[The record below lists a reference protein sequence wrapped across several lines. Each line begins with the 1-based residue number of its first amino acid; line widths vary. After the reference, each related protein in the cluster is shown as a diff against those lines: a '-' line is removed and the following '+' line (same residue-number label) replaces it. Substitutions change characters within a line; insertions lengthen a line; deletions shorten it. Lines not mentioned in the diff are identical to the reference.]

1 MFLKDGE
8 EVVGQIVARTPN
20 AIVVK
25 EWRTGLLRTIKRVDI
40 DLILAEP
47 AAPPARATAPTPE
60 PSKADAAKTAQATKP
75 KAGETTPPKIG
86 QGKQPKA
93 GGTTQPKAGE
103 TKAAGAG
110 EEGKAEP
117 GKETAAGEEGKAEP
131 GKETAAGEE
140 GKAEPGKETAA
151 GEEGKAEPG
160 KETAAGEEGKAE
172 PGKET
177 TTAEGKAEPGKE
189 AGKAA
194 EGENAEAKKPEVS
207 PELKKIFDDAM
218 VQLDSEDPTERAA
231 GKQAIEE
238 AGTGIIPALVEGLN
252 HKRTE
257 ARAAVADLLGTMSAR
272 NTVKQLIE
280 SFYAALPDSGRPA
293 AYQTVFIRALGNA
306 LSNLTGQTFIT
317 TEAKNELVQ
326 GACQQYVDWYN
337 SNYDRLPKQVGEA
350 EIKPTDPDYVAKL
363 KEARKLKLEKREW
376 PRPPMPADIIQGQE
390 KVEMPEGAPTTRKD
404 DIEYG
409 KSVQRVDRATMD
421 GVVREADK
429 SFGRDF
435 FRGKKTGEE

>member
-1 MFLKDGE
+1 MRWRLLWVPLCVLLSVPSAPVLGETVFLKDGE

-40 DLILAEP
+40 DMILAEP
-47 AAPPARATAPTPE
+47 AAPPGRVTAPTPE
-60 PSKADAAKTAQATKP
+60 PPKAEAAKTAKAAKP
-75 KAGETTPPKIG
+75 KAGETTPAKTS
-86 QGKQPKA
+86 QGK
-93 GGTTQPKAGE
+93 QPKAGE

-110 EEGKAEP
+110 EGGKAEP

-160 KETAAGEEGKAE
+160 KE
-172 PGKET
+172 P
-177 TTAEGKAEPGKE
+177 
-189 AGKAA
+189 GKAA

-207 PELKKIFDDAM
+207 PELKKIFADAM

-231 GKQAIEE
+231 GKRAIEE
-238 AGTGIIPALVEGLN
+238 AGTDIIPALVEGLN

-257 ARAAVADLLGTMSAR
+257 ARAAVADLLGSMNAR
-272 NTVKQLIE
+272 NAVKQLIE
-280 SFYAALPDSGRPA
+280 SFYAALPDAGRPA

-306 LSNLTGQTFIT
+306 LSNVTGQTFIT

-337 SNYDRLPKQVGEA
+337 SNYDRLPKQVGEP

-363 KEARKLKLEKREW
+363 KEVRQLKLVKRDW

>member
-1 MFLKDGE
+1 MRGRLLWLPLCAVLSLASAPVHGETVFLKDGE

-25 EWRTGLLRTIKRVDI
+25 EWRTGVLRTIKRVDI

-60 PSKADAAKTAQATKP
+60 LPKAEAPKAAKTAKP
-75 KAGETTPPKIG
+75 KTGETTPPKTS
-86 QGKQPKA
+86 QGK
-93 GGTTQPKAGE
+93 QPKAGE

-131 GKETAAGEE
+131 GKE
-140 GKAEPGKETAA
+140 
-151 GEEGKAEPG
+151 
-160 KETAAGEEGKAE
+160 
-172 PGKET
+172 
-177 TTAEGKAEPGKE
+177 
-189 AGKAA
+189 AGKPA

-207 PELKKIFDDAM
+207 PELKKIFADAM

-231 GKQAIEE
+231 GKQAIED
-238 AGTGIIPALVEGLN
+238 AGTNIIPALVEGLN

-272 NTVKQLIE
+272 NAVKQLIE

-306 LSNLTGQTFIT
+306 LSSLTGQTFIT

-326 GACQQYVDWYN
+326 GACQQYIDWYN
-337 SNYDRLPKQVGEA
+337 SNYDRLPKQVGEP

-404 DIEYG
+404 DIEFG

-429 SFGRDF
+429 NFGRDF
-435 FRGKKTGEE
+435 FRGKKTGEEQ